1 MSGSRKAHD
10 HCQSFYD
17 KKVFY
22 RNASLVTGFGSFF
35 VPFGPVFAATS
46 FASMI
51 TAAEYDKKFDRC
63 IERHIS
69 DDDYRRN
76 KSQP

>member
-1 MSGSRKAHD
+1 MSGSRKAPV

-35 VPFGPVFAATS
+35 VPFGPVFAAASAVSMVTS
-46 FASMI
+46 I
-51 TAAEYDKKFDRC
+51 QYDKKYDRC

-69 DDDYRRN
+69 DDHSRRN
-76 KSQP
+76 KY